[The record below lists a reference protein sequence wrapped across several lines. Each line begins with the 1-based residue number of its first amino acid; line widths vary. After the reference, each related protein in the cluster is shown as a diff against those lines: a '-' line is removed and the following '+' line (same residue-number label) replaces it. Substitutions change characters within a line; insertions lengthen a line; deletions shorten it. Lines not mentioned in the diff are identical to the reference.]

1 MHPGGASLNPPRRV
15 QKVAVVTD
23 GPYRRGPSALH
34 GRADAA
40 ETGEWDC
47 DVADD
52 RSDRPP
58 TPARGSFVLSR
69 ILPHQGAAHMTSHQ
83 LVPDDPRF
91 DAPLETVLDAAFGPG
106 RFSKVSERVRE
117 FSTLDRALSRVAL
130 SGETIKGCCRIY
142 RIRIGETPALFLGP
156 LAVAP
161 SAQGAGLGQE
171 LVGASLAACDA
182 SGFGGVIVVGQPWM
196 FEPFGFTRIP
206 DGRVIMP
213 GPTEAR
219 RFQWRALKEGGLDAL
234 AGAVRAPRAAS

>member
-1 MHPGGASLNPPRRV
+1 
-15 QKVAVVTD
+15 
-23 GPYRRGPSALH
+23 
-34 GRADAA
+34 
-40 ETGEWDC
+40 
-47 DVADD
+47 
-52 RSDRPP
+52 
-58 TPARGSFVLSR
+58 
-69 ILPHQGAAHMTSHQ
+69 MTTHQ

-91 DAPLETVLDAAFGPG
+91 DAALEHVLDAAFGPG

-117 FSTLDRALSRVAL
+117 FSVLDRALSRIAL
-130 SGETIKGCCRIY
+130 KDGAVTGCCRLY

-171 LVGASLAACDA
+171 LVGASIAACEA
-182 SGFGGVIVVGQPWM
+182 SGVGGVIVVGQPWM

-206 DGRVIMP
+206 EGRVVMP

-219 RFQWRALKEGGLDAL
+219 RFQWRALKAGGLDDL